1 MEVDVALW
9 VAVARARSAP
19 TGRDATMNLAWNL
32 GHTFML
38 SDFSLPIVSD
48 CIIMKQMG
56 GVEKC
61 RIVNASP
68 PLYHADVGKLKD
80 MNFLVNFPKFKFPTP
95 RLRHH
100 HYQTIT
106 TN

>member
-1 MEVDVALW
+1 
-9 VAVARARSAP
+9 
-19 TGRDATMNLAWNL
+19 MNLAWNL

-80 MNFLVNFPKFKFPTP
+80 MNFLVNFPKFKFP
-95 RLRHH
+95 RRGFVI
-100 HYQTIT
+100 TIT
-106 TN
+106 KPSPQSEHRRIPFRFDPLGNLNL